1 MARSKRMKQE
11 INAGS
16 MADIAFLLLI
26 FFLVT
31 TTIASDKGVAVLL
44 PPKLE
49 NQEVKIK
56 EKNLFNILINSK
68 DMLLADNEIIDIK
81 QLKDKVKAFVDNN
94 GKDPNLSDSP
104 KDAIVSIKTD
114 RGTSYKV
121 YITVLD
127 EVKKAYNELRAKA
140 VGLTLEEY
148 NKLDPKKDADK
159 EKLDKAKEAYPYQV
173 SDAEPS
179 EVGK

>member
-1 MARSKRMKQE
+1 MAKGRRMKQE

-31 TTIASDKGVAVLL
+31 TTIASDKGVAVML

-56 EKNLFNILINSK
+56 EKNVFNILINSK
-68 DMLLADNEIIDIK
+68 DQLLADNEVLELK
-81 QLKDKVKAFVDNN
+81 QIKDKVKAFVDNN
-94 GKDPNLSDSP
+94 GVNPELSDSP

-114 RGTSYKV
+114 RGTSYKM
-121 YITVLD
+121 YIGVLD
-127 EVKKAYNELRAKA
+127 EVKKAYNELRAKS
-140 VGLTLEEY
+140 VGLSLEDY
-148 NKLDPKKDADK
+148 NKLDPKKPADE

-179 EVGK
+179 EVK

>member
-1 MARSKRMKQE
+1 MAKGRRMKQE

-31 TTIASDKGVAVLL
+31 TTIASDKGVAVML

-56 EKNLFNILINSK
+56 EKNVFNILINSK
-68 DMLLADNEIIDIK
+68 DQLLADNEILELK
-81 QLKDKVKAFVDNN
+81 QIRDKVKTFVDNN
-94 GKDPNLSDSP
+94 GANPELSDSP

-114 RGTSYKV
+114 RGTSYKM
-121 YITVLD
+121 YIGVLD
-127 EVKKAYNELRAKA
+127 EVKKAYNELRAKSI
-140 VGLTLEEY
+140 GLSLEDY
-148 NKLDPKKDADK
+148 NKLDAKKPADE

-179 EVGK
+179 EIK